1 MTIRKVYRSTGS
13 SLNFFVVKSSG
24 KSELSSA
31 VDSRNAVTNA
41 DVDVDEEVLNG
52 DEVTEPAWESK
63 SSFSSVTVAAW
74 FPFN

>member
-31 VDSRNAVTNA
+31 LDSRNAVTNA

-52 DEVTEPAWESK
+52 DEVTEPA
-63 SSFSSVTVAAW
+63 
-74 FPFN
+74 